1 MAVFCDSFVFD
12 ALFVVFVLF
21 STLYIYCTR
30 NFNFWLKNGI
40 PFVKPQ
46 PFVGSLKDVVLQ
58 KVGIGRY
65 ITELYREHKSKP
77 YLGLFAFDRPVLVV
91 FDLDLIKK
99 ILVKDSQVFINRNL
113 TVDEEKDPLS
123 YKNIFGLKGQKWRHM
138 RTNLTPT
145 FTSGKMK
152 KMLYLVDKCAK
163 ELQHYLDEQTAEGEY
178 NRTYCVKVNT
188 ANIYHGPGAWLG
200 RGGGCCR
207 PEWQNQKGGKNK
219 CYIFFQ

>member
-1 MAVFCDSFVFD
+1 MK
-12 ALFVVFVLF
+12 
-21 STLYIYCTR
+21 R
-30 NFNFWLKNGI
+30 GI

-46 PFVGSLKDVVLQ
+46 PFVGSLKDVVFQ

-65 ITELYREHKSKP
+65 LTELYLEHKNKP

-113 TVDEEKDPLS
+113 TVDEDKDPLS
-123 YKNIFGLKGQKWRHM
+123 HKNILGLKGQKWRYM

-152 KMLYLVDKCAK
+152 KMFYLVDKCAK
-163 ELQHYLDEQTAEGEY
+163 ELEQYLDEQTAEGEY
-178 NRTYCVKVNT
+178 NQTYCVEVNT
-188 ANIYHGPGAWLG
+188 A
-200 RGGGCCR
+200 
-207 PEWQNQKGGKNK
+207 K
-219 CYIFFQ
+219 YIMGQGHSWE

>member
-1 MAVFCDSFVFD
+1 MALFCDSFVFD

-21 STLYIYCTR
+21 SSLYVYFTR
-30 NFNFWLKNGI
+30 NFNFWTKNGV

-46 PFVGSLKDVVLQ
+46 PFVGSLKDVVLL

-65 ITELYREHKSKP
+65 ITELYHEHKNKP

-91 FDLDLIKK
+91 FDLDLIKS

-113 TVDEEKDPLS
+113 TVDEGKDPLS
-123 YKNIFGLKGQKWRHM
+123 YKNIFSLKGQKWRHM

-152 KMLYLVDKCAK
+152 KMFYLIDKCAK
-163 ELQHYLDEQTAEGEY
+163 ELEHYLDEQAAEGEY
-178 NRTYCVKVNT
+178 NQTYCVKVNT
-188 ANIYHGPGAWLG
+188 A
-200 RGGGCCR
+200 
-207 PEWQNQKGGKNK
+207 K
-219 CYIFFQ
+219 YIMGQWHSWE